1 MKPKNNYKNGMRKRD
16 MLYKNNFLL
25 NVFNPEGNDEP
36 NINGVYAD
44 KILENINSHL

>member
-1 MKPKNNYKNGMRKRD
+1 MRKRD

-36 NINGVYAD
+36 NIDGVYAD
-44 KILENINSHL
+44 KIWIENDRLYYRLYYNYT